1 MLLEDIDRLQE
12 DSDGYWILS
21 YAMIMS
27 LAADLG
33 KLRKM
38 GLWKHNPN
46 EMQESPWFHLPCDV
60 ILRRGNSGCK
70 SSDWP
75 DSPSFI
81 LRQYNET
88 VAPPLCEFIT
98 GATNGKIKVSQSN
111 VVYMAKQF

>member
-1 MLLEDIDRLQE
+1 MLIEDIACLQE
-12 DSDGYWILS
+12 DSDGHWILS

-33 KLRKM
+33 KLRRLGM
-38 GLWKHNPN
+38 WKHNPN
-46 EMQESPWFHLPCDV
+46 EMRDSPWFHLPCDV
-60 ILRRGNSGCK
+60 IFKRKNPYNK

-75 DSPSFI
+75 DSPSFL

-88 VAPPLCEFIT
+88 VVPPLCEFIAS
-98 GATNGKIKVSQSN
+98 ATNGKVKVSQSN